1 MLSRRYRFEGFEL
14 DVPLCELRRDGEVI
28 PLPLKSF
35 DCIVYLLEKRERVVG
50 RDELISAVWG
60 RVDVNDALLG
70 QTLARARRALG
81 DTGGTQRMIRT
92 MPRFGYR
99 WVAPVALA
107 TADDPSEA
115 VSAVGVQPADASAH
129 AAASVVAQARSS
141 AADPPR
147 GEQHARRRR
156 LAAALA
162 LVAVLAGA
170 WIAFKRSAIDP
181 PPRPSAADMY
191 LVLPV
196 AVRDA
201 DPQSRWIRLGAMDY
215 LASAV
220 RERGRLPVLPSEQT
234 IAYLAS
240 HGETELADPAQRL
253 GLAQRAGATAVLAA
267 AARRDA
273 NGWSFTVDVQDA
285 ERTRHYEATAATPLQ
300 AADLALGQFFSQI
313 GRAAEP
319 AATPRP
325 TLVELQQRIDAA
337 FLDGDLQEA
346 AGVIEGAP
354 LELQRDPTIAVRSA
368 EVDERAGRTDLAEAD
383 FRRIADAAVDI
394 PVSIRSRAQYGL
406 CAIDYRRYKL
416 ESAAGHCTDALKAV
430 DGEDDPMLLGRIHML
445 RAVIAGERGDDEA
458 AMAGFGLARLQWQRA
473 GNLPGEASV
482 DGNIGMAETRRSRF
496 AEAVAA
502 FDRAI
507 AVFERFGVTDHLA
520 DALAAKADAQRQ
532 MLDIDGALASSAQA
546 WQLTARI
553 ENAMTVR
560 AVGYSRALALLAGGR
575 FDEAAHVV
583 ERFDA
588 AALSAPPE
596 FAVLRRRL
604 LAEQGHWAEAIE
616 KADAIVDAVL
626 APSDPTS
633 DASLSE
639 AVEVLADAALHAGD
653 AALASHLLSRLR
665 DAPASPYDPDR
676 AFVASLVQAR
686 LSVAAGDEAS
696 ADVQFAAAVDT
707 AVRDNRPD
715 LIATAASDYVLFLL
729 RRQRSE
735 DATRVAGHLSLYAGK
750 DYRAA
755 RAMTA
760 LYERLGDRRSADIA
774 RAQTVRLAGQR
785 VADTGAVH

>member
-14 DVPLCELRRDGEVI
+14 DVPSCELRRDGEVI

-81 DTGGTQRMIRT
+81 DTGDAQRMIRT

-99 WVAPVALA
+99 WVAPVTLVAE
-107 TADDPSEA
+107 DDP
-115 VSAVGVQPADASAH
+115 
-129 AAASVVAQARSS
+129 AASGSDARPLVPNPVAERAPVPVAGLPASTRQA
-141 AADPPR
+141 
-147 GEQHARRRR
+147 GRRR
-156 LAAALA
+156 LVAALA
-162 LVAVLAGA
+162 LLAGLAGA
-170 WIAFKRSAIDP
+170 AIALRHATVAP

-201 DPQSRWIRLGAMDY
+201 DTQSRWIRLGAMDH

-240 HGETELADPAQRL
+240 HDEAELADPARRL
-253 GLAQRAGATAVLAA
+253 GLARRAGATVVLAA
-267 AARRDA
+267 VARRD
-273 NGWSFTVDVQDA
+273 GSHWSFAVDVQDA
-285 ERTRHYEATAATPLQ
+285 ERTRHYEATASTPLQ

-319 AATPRP
+319 AAMPRP

-337 FLDGDLQEA
+337 FLEGDLQQAAGLIEA
-346 AGVIEGAP
+346 AP
-354 LELQRDPTIAVRSA
+354 LDLQHDPTIAVRSA
-368 EVDERAGRTDLAEAD
+368 EVDERAGRTDLAENG
-383 FRRIADAAVDI
+383 FRRIADAGGDI

-416 ESAAGHCTDALKAV
+416 DSAAGHCADALKAL
-430 DGEDDPMLLGRIHML
+430 DDQSDPMLLGRIHML
-445 RAVIAGERGDDEA
+445 RAVIAGERGDDDEA
-458 AMAGFGLARLQWQRA
+458 MTGFGLARLQWQRA

-496 AEAVAA
+496 AEAVVA

-507 AVFERFGVTDHLA
+507 AVFERFGVNDHLA

-553 ENAMTVR
+553 ENAITVR

-588 AALSAPPE
+588 AAPSAPPE

-604 LAEQGHWAEAIE
+604 LAERGHPTEAVAQ
-616 KADAIVDAVL
+616 ADAIVDAVL
-626 APSDPTS
+626 APADPTS

-639 AVEVLADAALHAGD
+639 AVQVLADAALLAGD
-653 AALASHLLSRLR
+653 TALAGHLLSRLR
-665 DAPASPYDPDR
+665 DAGASPYDPDR
-676 AFVASLVQAR
+676 PFVENLVQAR
-686 LSVAAGDEAS
+686 LSGATGDDTG
-696 ADVQFAAAVDT
+696 ADTRFAAAVDT

-715 LIATAASDYVLFLL
+715 LIAAAASAYVLYLL
-729 RRQRSE
+729 DRQRVE
-735 DATRVAGHLSLYAGK
+735 DATRVAGHLSLYVSK
-750 DYRAA
+750 DYHAA
-755 RAMTA
+755 GAMTA

-774 RAQTVRLAGQR
+774 RAQTARLAGQR
-785 VADTGAVH
+785 VVDAGAAR